1 MADIAAGK
9 TFQFELV
16 SPEKVLVSEQVA
28 LVEIPGETGNFGVLA
43 DHAPLLSSI
52 RPGIVTVTG
61 ADGVVKKIFVAGG
74 FADVSNNTCALLA
87 EEAAN
92 LADLDVQKIEASLK
106 SLDEDLQVSKDDAV
120 KTALI
125 QKKIAAEQAKIEAL
139 KQAA

>member
-74 FADVSNNTCALLA
+74 LAAGHISHTVKDNKKNDNDADT
-87 EEAAN
+87 
-92 LADLDVQKIEASLK
+92 DPH
-106 SLDEDLQVSKDDAV
+106 
-120 KTALI
+120 
-125 QKKIAAEQAKIEAL
+125 IA
-139 KQAA
+139 